1 MKAIYR
7 LKPSELTYD
16 FVDKL
21 KQLHENLTIN
31 IIIQDAEE
39 TQDETEFLLRH
50 PDNRAKL
57 LTGLNSQDW
66 VEVDLAT
73 IEKNAN
79 SL

>member
-1 MKAIYR
+1 MWAWRVISF
-7 LKPSELTYD
+7 PQVCGNAVPTCH
-16 FVDKL
+16 V
-21 KQLHENLTIN
+21 
-31 IIIQDAEE
+31 IIQDTEE

-50 PDNRAKL
+50 SDNRAKL

>member
-1 MKAIYR
+1 MKAIYH

-21 KQLHENLTIN
+21 KQLHGNLTIN
-31 IIIQDAEE
+31 IIIQDTEE

-50 PDNRAKL
+50 SDNRAKL